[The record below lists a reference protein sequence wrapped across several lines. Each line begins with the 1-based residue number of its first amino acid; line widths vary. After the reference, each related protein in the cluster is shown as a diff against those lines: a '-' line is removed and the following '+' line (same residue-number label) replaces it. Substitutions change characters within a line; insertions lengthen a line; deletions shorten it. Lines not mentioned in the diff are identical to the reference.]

1 MNYGSRLYW
10 HLLALSVIGPGR
22 IYIPTRVNTSIRV
35 VLPWMLDE
43 WSSLEKI
50 SSESYLCTVISSVFQ
65 IKMPLNHLGRYRTRV
80 WAKVNWEF
88 ILVAAK
94 VFLKC
99 SCLIV
104 FVLLRSIM
112 KQTWFNTKKPLFEIN
127 PLGKNLRQEHY
138 LYLCTFTGKSILSQ
152 L

>member
-1 MNYGSRLYW
+1 MSYWSRLW
-10 HLLALSVIGPGR
+10 HLLAPSVIGPGR
-22 IYIPTRVNTSIRV
+22 IYIPTRVNTPIG

-43 WSSLEKI
+43 WSSLETI

-65 IKMPLNHLGRYRTRV
+65 IKMPLNHLGRYRTTV
-80 WAKVNWEF
+80 GEKVNWEF
-88 ILVAAK
+88 ILVAAI

-104 FVLLRSIM
+104 FVLLCSIM

-138 LYLCTFTGKSILSQ
+138 LYLWTFTGKSILSQ